1 MIGDDSMYALFLIL
15 NDTML
20 LDDVHEVFY
29 NHGVG
34 ATTLD
39 SVGMGK
45 ILLEHNVNIPM
56 FSSIR
61 RLLEGDRPY
70 NKTIISVVKEEET
83 LNEVIEDIQNTL
95 GDLSKPGIGFMFVI
109 PVLDIYGF
117 NSKKNI

>member
-1 MIGDDSMYALFLIL
+1 
-15 NDTML
+15 ML

>member
-1 MIGDDSMYALFLIL
+1 MYALFLIL

-45 ILLEHNVNIPM
+45 ILLEHNVDIPM

-61 RLLEGDRPY
+61 RMLEGDRPY
-70 NKTIISVVKEEET
+70 NKTIVSVIREEDL
-83 LNEVIEDIQNTL
+83 LNTIIEDIQNTL
-95 GDLSKPGIGFMFVI
+95 GDISKPGIGFMFVI
-109 PVLDIYGF
+109 PVLNVYGF
-117 NSKKNI
+117 NATKNV